1 MHWFSLSPLGQ
12 VLFIAKWSD
21 LQKITPIFPAVT
33 EENNTPIFCNI
44 AENRGVILYRRYEK
58 SD

>member
-1 MHWFSLSPLGQ
+1 
-12 VLFIAKWSD
+12 

-44 AENRGVILYRRYEK
+44 AENRGVILYMRYEK